1 MVNEPAKVVSC
12 EAMLAEVMVELLA
25 QGLQAGH
32 VDVGQEAAEGR
43 AVGQRLAPKQRH
55 ERVGEGAQA
64 IEECFEGG
72 LTTECI
78 TEQDS
83 DKVDHVIVAS
93 ATTGQAD
100 MLRNSRKDAAPCE
113 MAGQQDQ
120 FSEPGWDR
128 RDILW
133 VGVDV
138 DRSR

>member
-1 MVNEPAKVVSC
+1 M
-12 EAMLAEVMVELLA
+12 
-25 QGLQAGH
+25 
-32 VDVGQEAAEGR
+32 GQL
-43 AVGQRLAPKQRH
+43 VAPKERH
-55 ERVGEGAQA
+55 ERLGEGLQA

-72 LTTECI
+72 LTTERI

-93 ATTGQAD
+93 PTTRQAD
-100 MLRNSRKDAAPCE
+100 MLGNGRKDAAPSE

>member
-1 MVNEPAKVVSC
+1 MVKEPAEVVSR

-32 VDVGQEAAEGR
+32 VDVGQEAAEGG
-43 AVGQRLAPKQRH
+43 AMGQRLAPKERH
-55 ERVGEGAQA
+55 ERVGEGLQA

-72 LTTECI
+72 LTAERI

-93 ATTGQAD
+93 ATTRQAD
-100 MLRNSRKDAAPCE
+100 MLRNGCKDAALSE
-113 MAGQQDQ
+113 MARQEDQ

-138 DRSR
+138 DRSH